1 MMMFVS
7 WELKFNDMAYDT
19 YLEERMTRI
28 LEAKKQAFEAKKMMG
43 GLCYMVEDK
52 MCFGIVGEQMMAR
65 INPDIYEDSLKKEGC
80 SEMNFTGRAMKGFVY
95 LDGEA
100 IDKDDDLEH
109 WIDLCL
115 EFNPLA
121 KSSKKKKKK

>member
-1 MMMFVS
+1 
-7 WELKFNDMAYDT
+7 MAYDT